1 MFTRLIGNKY
11 FHSKVNNWSTLNL
24 GNVHLNHIIKNT
36 KIIVFPKNQNTPN
49 QGIDS
54 VIPKGE
60 SHAPKNMV
68 VAIDAIMNMFINSA
82 KKK

>member
-11 FHSKVNNWSTLNL
+11 FHSNVKSWSTLNL

-36 KIIVFPKNQNTPN
+36 KTIALAKNQNTPS
-49 QGIDS
+49 QGIES
-54 VIPKGE
+54 VMPKGDN
-60 SHAPKNMV
+60 HAPKNTV
-68 VAIDAIMNMFINSA
+68 VAIAAMMNMFINSA